1 MHKKKILMIATY
13 FPPSGGVGVFR
24 VTKFAKYLKLSGYE
38 PVVVTIDNKYCIN
51 KDDSLLKDIDGIKIY
66 RLDFEIENSS
76 VEKAFK
82 KALDKE
88 IYGIVENEKPD
99 VLFLTGGPFK
109 ILPIGRK
116 VYDKYKIPYII
127 DLRDPWSLQKNNGT
141 NAITIFKTKIYRFM
155 ESISEKKTLKKAFCT
170 CVVNDT
176 MKMEYEKKYPNYRF
190 VVISNGYDED
200 DFINIKPMKFNK
212 FTILYTGKFNVSAG
226 FRNPDTFFQALS
238 YIDDVDFVHV
248 GNIEQN
254 VVDMAHHYNCSN
266 KCTFVGFKTY
276 DKVLSYAKGAD
287 LLLLISGN
295 EPSEQTGKIFDYM
308 GCNVPII
315 ALTNKNNEI
324 YKICKD
330 LDNVLVIDKNDV
342 DAIVS
347 AIKMIRD
354 GKLNFTNKCNNIIYS
369 RRYLC
374 DKLIKLIEESD
385 KNV

>member
-141 NAITIFKTKIYRFM
+141 NVITIFKTKIYRFM
-155 ESISEKKTLKKAFCT
+155 ESISEKK
-170 CVVNDT
+170 
-176 MKMEYEKKYPNYRF
+176 
-190 VVISNGYDED
+190 
-200 DFINIKPMKFNK
+200 
-212 FTILYTGKFNVSAG
+212 
-226 FRNPDTFFQALS
+226 
-238 YIDDVDFVHV
+238 H
-248 GNIEQN
+248 
-254 VVDMAHHYNCSN
+254 
-266 KCTFVGFKTY
+266 
-276 DKVLSYAKGAD
+276 
-287 LLLLISGN
+287 
-295 EPSEQTGKIFDYM
+295 
-308 GCNVPII
+308 
-315 ALTNKNNEI
+315 
-324 YKICKD
+324 
-330 LDNVLVIDKNDV
+330 
-342 DAIVS
+342 
-347 AIKMIRD
+347 
-354 GKLNFTNKCNNIIYS
+354 
-369 RRYLC
+369 
-374 DKLIKLIEESD
+374 
-385 KNV
+385 